1 MSGAVGL
8 LRAVLVPLL
17 ALVCAL
23 FILAPSANPLV
34 RWAEGRNAEVAL
46 AATGVYVSL
55 RAINAS
61 LSMAGEVEVGASI
74 GVGGSINP
82 LRWLEPVDDT
92 VERVSSLVF
101 AVAAVSG
108 LLTLALE
115 PLSAIG
121 FGLLALGLAGQAG
134 CRYGRAGPGVA
145 RAASGCT
152 LLGAGL
158 ALLLPA
164 VILAGAFLGEVMTR
178 SEFSEAQAT
187 IGLVRDEAAALVGDA
202 GDGWRE
208 RYNRLAEA
216 AGFFWDNADDLLRA
230 SITLCGIFVLRLVVL
245 PAALLWAA
253 LAILRRAL

>member
-1 MSGAVGL
+1 VNL
-8 LRAVLVPLL
+8 LRTASVPLV
-17 ALVCAL
+17 ALLCAL
-23 FILAPSANPLV
+23 FILMPSANPLV

-121 FGLLALGLAGQAG
+121 FGLIALGLAGRAG
-134 CRYGRAGPGVA
+134 CRRGLAGRGVA
-145 RAASGCT
+145 RAASGCA
-152 LLGAGL
+152 LLGAGF
-158 ALLLPA
+158 AVLLPA
-164 VILAGAFLGEVMTR
+164 VIVGGAILGEALTR
-178 SEFSEAQAT
+178 AEWAEAQET
-187 IGLVRDEAAALVGDA
+187 VRLVRDEAAALVGDTD
-202 GDGWRE
+202 DGWRE
-208 RYNRLAEA
+208 RYNRLAGA
-216 AGFFWDNADDLLRA
+216 AGFFWENADELLRA
-230 SITLCGIFVLRLVVL
+230 SITLCGIFALRLVVL

-253 LAILRRAL
+253 LAVLRRAL